1 MRVPLPIESE
11 RLTIREFRPEADAEP
26 MLAVYGDPEVM
37 RFVPGGH
44 FRGIGIVEAR
54 LKTYARESSR
64 RGFSSWAVVE
74 RESGRV
80 IGDAGFGMFQPTRE
94 IELGYTLA
102 RDCWGHGFATEAA
115 SACLAAGL
123 SHLDAPRIIAVVDEA
138 NVASQRVAERIGM
151 TRLETIEA
159 HYRPHVL
166 FEARS
171 A

>member
-11 RLTIREFRPEADAEP
+11 RLTIREFQPEADAEA
-26 MLAVYGDPEVM
+26 MLTVYGDSEVM

-44 FRGIGIVEAR
+44 FQGIGTVEAR

-80 IGDAGFGMFQPTRE
+80 IGDAGFGIFQPTRE
-94 IELGYTLA
+94 IELGYTVA
-102 RDCWGHGFATEAA
+102 RDCWGHGYATEAA
-115 SACLAAGL
+115 SACLEAGL
-123 SHLDAPRIIAVVDEA
+123 SHLGATRIIAVVDEE
-138 NVASQRVAERIGM
+138 NLASQRVAERIGM

-166 FEARS
+166 FEAR
-171 A
+171 AG